1 MMWLFPSPRVIVDEP
16 AVGEVDILADLHAE
30 AFARGWSAEDFA
42 ALMAGDNVFALT
54 ARRESLF
61 GLRRIAGFVVVRIAA
76 DEAEV
81 LTIAVGRARRGRGYG
96 RLLMEEALRRLYR
109 ERIAACFLEVN
120 RDNDPAVALYRGLG
134 FEDVGTRKGYYGSVA
149 GSDGT
154 AIVMRL
160 ALASAGQRARSDK
173 ESSTLPPRSHR

>member
-1 MMWLFPSPRVIVDEP
+1 MMWRLPAPRVLVDEP
-16 AVGEVDILADLHAE
+16 TVGDVDILADLHAE
-30 AFARGWSAEDFA
+30 SFARGWSAEDFA
-42 ALMAGDNVFALT
+42 ALMAGVNVFALT

-81 LTIAVGRARRGRGYG
+81 LTIAVSRARRGQGYG

-120 RDNDPAVALYRGLG
+120 RDNHPAVGLYRGLG
-134 FEDVGTRKGYYGSVA
+134 FEDIGMRKGYYDSVVGA
-149 GSDGT
+149 DGA

-160 ALASAGQRARSDK
+160 ALANSGQ
-173 ESSTLPPRSHR
+173 